1 MIGIIGAMDIEVQ
14 QLRDVLVN
22 PKVQVISGIEF
33 TEGIMAGKDVVVAK
47 CGVGKVFAA
56 ICAQIMMMKYPITRL
71 INAGVAGSLSKDL
84 HVGDLAISSG
94 VVQHDVDTSAVGDP
108 LGLISGINIIEF
120 KADKG
125 MSEKLG
131 FLAEAMN
138 VHSLTGVIASGDQFI
153 HDGKKREA
161 IAQQFNA
168 IASEMEAG
176 AIAQVAY
183 INQCPFVAI
192 RVISDE
198 ADGKATEDYGT
209 FRLKAADISSTLA
222 VALVNSLHE

>member
-120 KADKG
+120 KADKA

>member
-22 PKVQVISGIEF
+22 PKVEVVSGIEF
-33 TEGIMAGKDVVVAK
+33 AQGTIAGKEVVVAK

-56 ICAQIMMMKYPITRL
+56 MCTQIMMMKYPITRL

-120 KADKG
+120 KADAA

-138 VHSLTGVIASGDQFI
+138 IHSKTGVIASGDQFI
-153 HDGKKREA
+153 NDGQKREV
-161 IAQQFNA
+161 IAQRFNA

-183 INQCPFVAI
+183 VNQCPFVSI

-198 ADGKATEDYGT
+198 ADGKATEDYSS
-209 FRLKAADISSTLA
+209 FCKKAADISSTLT